1 MSRSTPSS
9 GTAAAT
15 SSTATPPAKTPPPR
29 SSPTPGYTS
38 ITKISPRPTPR
49 GALCGRPAACRR
61 CSCWRLAAL
70 PPDSS
75 RIAAAPSPA
84 RRRGAEATAEAVATA
99 FCVQCFRFL
108 NKENCRS
115 RCKKMWA
122 PKNHGR
128 LKKLVM

>member
-38 ITKISPRPTPR
+38 IAPSPRPTPR